1 MHLVEAVSRERVIL
15 YVQIGSQGVRQV
27 HAHLLR
33 ALSQLHHVYL
43 MSCAL
48 YQLMHLVEAV
58 SRERGILEVQIG
70 SQRVRQ
76 VNAHLLSGFSLLH
89 IFILRVMLSTN
100 WYTWWRPYLVILAS

>member
-1 MHLVEAVSRERVIL
+1 MEAVSRERGVL
-15 YVQIGSQGVRQV
+15 AVQIGSQRVHQV
-27 HAHLLR
+27 HAHLLKR
-33 ALSQLHHVYL
+33 LSQLHHVYL

-76 VNAHLLSGFSLLH
+76 VHAHLLRGFSLLH

-100 WYTWWRPYLVILAS
+100 WYTWWRPYLVNLAS

>member
-1 MHLVEAVSRERVIL
+1 
-15 YVQIGSQGVRQV
+15 
-27 HAHLLR
+27 
-33 ALSQLHHVYL
+33 

-76 VNAHLLSGFSLLH
+76 VHALLLSGFSLLH
-89 IFILRVMLSTN
+89 IFFLRVMLSTN
-100 WYTWWRPYLVILAS
+100 WYTCWRPYLVNLAS